1 MPKSTWSNYKRS
13 GILEDPP
20 PVFFF
25 KIPTFSR
32 FLFLEDVPNVILI
45 IIGQPLKLTIPGSAS
60 SEGVRFPDLL
70 GKSGNRGPLPPPS
83 REKQ

>member
-1 MPKSTWSNYKRS
+1 MPKITWPNYKRS
-13 GILEDPP
+13 GIWVDPP